1 MFKAITNIFFPCEKR
16 LKSLRE
22 AHRDAMERNIK
33 AKDDFMGNVQLQSIV
48 ANIRVSQIPTP
59 HYRIKLVK

>member
-1 MFKAITNIFFPCEKR
+1 MFTAFTNMFFPCEKR

-33 AKDDFMGNVQLQSIV
+33 AKDDFMGNCRI
-48 ANIRVSQIPTP
+48 APMMERIRVSQIPSP
-59 HYRIKLVK
+59 RYRIKLVK